1 MFKVWELFSVHY
13 ALCTMV
19 TKDEIV
25 LVDGVGRVDGPP
37 TFQNV
42 TTNSSH
48 MENFHLKLGNSLE
61 NEVLQFTT
69 TQVQIALWKPH
80 HCVSIF

>member
-1 MFKVWELFSVHY
+1 
-13 ALCTMV
+13 MV

-25 LVDGVGRVDGPP
+25 LVESVGGVDGPP
-37 TFQNV
+37 TFEDV

-48 MENFHLKLGNSLE
+48 MENVHLKLGNLLE
-61 NEVLQFTT
+61 NEILRFTT
-69 TQVQIALWKPH
+69 AQVQIAFWKPH

>member
-1 MFKVWELFSVHY
+1 
-13 ALCTMV
+13 MV

-25 LVDGVGRVDGPP
+25 LVENVGGVDGPP
-37 TFQNV
+37 TFEDV

-48 MENFHLKLGNSLE
+48 MENVHLKLGNSLK

-80 HCVSIF
+80 HFVSIFWGFISYE